1 MNERAV
7 VMKRI
12 LIVDDESLILL
23 FLRTILER
31 QGYKVVE
38 ALNGEEG
45 MRLFRESRFDLVIID
60 MIMPVKDGLQTLTEL
75 MEKTPDLP
83 VIAIS
88 GGGTIPKER
97 YLTIASYLGNVRTI
111 SKPFSPGIITETVHE
126 LLGD

>member
-1 MNERAV
+1 MKEPV

-12 LIVDDESLILL
+12 LIVDDESSILL

>member
-1 MNERAV
+1 
-7 VMKRI
+7 MKRI